1 MIKMVYVKVE
11 PQTVKENRKFYH
23 DCVKHAFVKWC
34 AYQGYFEGVFTRQE
48 IEHAKKNGTLP
59 QDCNIHHIMPLSGN
73 PYSNVNDFT
82 NLVVLHKSTHKRI
95 NKEVFQPQLQGMD
108 KEPYGAMR
116 VLDIPTY
123 NYVDREG
130 ILEERKKVLDKS
142 KKACIISSTGWQ
154 R

>member
-1 MIKMVYVKVE
+1 
-11 PQTVKENRKFYH
+11 
-23 DCVKHAFVKWC
+23 
-34 AYQGYFEGVFTRQE
+34 
-48 IEHAKKNGTLP
+48 
-59 QDCNIHHIMPLSGN
+59 MPLSGN

-95 NKEVFQPQLQGMD
+95 NKEVFQPQLQGID
-108 KEPYGAMR
+108 REPYGAMR

-142 KKACIISSTGWQ
+142 KKGCIMSLTDWQ

>member
-1 MIKMVYVKVE
+1 MKMVYVKVV

-23 DCVKHAFVKWC
+23 DHVKHAFVKWC
-34 AYQGYFEGVFTRQE
+34 AYQGLFEGIFTNAE
-48 IEHAKKNGTLP
+48 IEHAKKRGVLP

-73 PYSNVNDFT
+73 PYSNVNEFD

-95 NKEVFQPQLQGMD
+95 NKEIFQPQLHGID

-116 VLDIPTY
+116 VIDVPVY

-130 ILEERKKVLDKS
+130 IVEERKKVLDKS
-142 KKACIISSTGWQ
+142 KKHVYNISKDG
-154 R
+154 RG